1 MLAGPARESLL
12 PLRKASYVLF
22 STRGTASVSDI
33 TKLPQHARA
42 EGTIALSASADKR
55 DWERAKA
62 ELLVLYRQLLT
73 SPDLTR
79 EQAKTW
85 YADIEREVVQAHRK
99 AEAIQTLGPDEVAAA
114 DELRDAVKI
123 LELE

>member
-1 MLAGPARESLL
+1 
-12 PLRKASYVLF
+12 
-22 STRGTASVSDI
+22 
-33 TKLPQHARA
+33 
-42 EGTIALSASADKR
+42 
-55 DWERAKA
+55 
-62 ELLVLYRQLLT
+62 VLYRQLLT

-85 YADIEREVVQAHRK
+85 YADIEREVVMAHRK

-114 DELRDAVKI
+114 NELRDAVKI